1 MPAPAPSG
9 RVSPVGTAH
18 RLKPSRPKAKSIIRK
33 TAEKLEEIRREIE
46 SLPGLIKS
54 AYKSWTDGAKKFQ
67 LEGICAQVQGVDVLL
82 HAATGSGKTGI
93 AAAPH
98 LLPSSKGKTT
108 IMVSP
113 LLALQDEQVETFKD
127 EFNLRA
133 IAINSNNGGCTTTI
147 INVRTQ
153 FCSLYCILI
162 SFFEGNCVRALPD
175 SDFIARNA
183 TLSALS
189 RQCFTK
195 ARIWRAMSI
204 RLH

>member
-1 MPAPAPSG
+1 MQPAPSG

-18 RLKPSRPKAKSIIRK
+18 RLKPSRTKAKSTFLRK

-46 SLPGLIKS
+46 SLPDLIKS
-54 AYKSWTDGAKKFQ
+54 AYKSWTHGAKKFQ

-113 LLALQDEQVETFKD
+113 LLALQDEQVQTFKD

-133 IAINSNNGGCTTTI
+133 IAINSNNGGCTTAVFD
-147 INVRTQ
+147 VRKHY
-153 FCSLYCILI
+153 LLHL
-162 SFFEGNCVRALPD
+162 AL
-175 SDFIARNA
+175 
-183 TLSALS
+183 LSAL
-189 RQCFTK
+189 F
-195 ARIWRAMSI
+195 
-204 RLH
+204 